1 MGDLIAAFTA
11 GAFARLGQADDAAS
25 PWTKTPP
32 AGVAMVREHLAST
45 YGVTASSIEELDAGV
60 FKAAGLITRVFAA
73 ARPVEAVEA
82 DAAVLA
88 HLEAHGF
95 PAERVVGDVSTLEG
109 RGVLVTG
116 FVEGTHVGND
126 PASLER
132 TGELLGRLHTL
143 PLPADDRA
151 RRPAG
156 SWHHVSHAGGPRS
169 ADAAALR
176 PLLDE
181 VATPGREAVLAE
193 LDAID
198 DGADLPQSLIHI
210 DLGGPNVI
218 ETPDGTIV
226 SIDWAGAGVGA
237 RITSLAA
244 LGATAGDP
252 KKVEAFV
259 AGYRRHVE
267 LEPDELD
274 RLAAAIRAHSLV
286 LDAWMI
292 VFAPTFA
299 DHVVSGLDAKRAECD
314 AIAARVRESYLR
326 PG

>member
-1 MGDLIAAFTA
+1 MGDLIAGFTA
-11 GAFARLGQADDAAS
+11 RAFGRLGQADDDAS
-25 PWTKTPP
+25 PWNKTP
-32 AGVAMVREHLAST
+32 AEGLAMVKDHLAST

-60 FKAAGLITRVFAA
+60 FKAAGLIARVFAA

-82 DAAVLA
+82 DAAVLR
-88 HLEAHGF
+88 HLETQGF
-95 PAERVVGDVSTLEG
+95 PAERVVGDVSTLDG

-116 FVEGTHVGND
+116 FVEGTHVGDD

-143 PLPADDRA
+143 PLPDDERA
-151 RRPAG
+151 CRPAG
-156 SWHHVSHAGGPRS
+156 SWHHISHAGGPRS
-169 ADAAALR
+169 ADAVALR

-181 VATPGREAVLAE
+181 VTTPGREALLDE

-218 ETPDGTIV
+218 ATPDGTIV
-226 SIDWAGAGVGA
+226 GIDWAGAGVGA

-244 LGATAGDP
+244 LAATDGDP
-252 KKVEAFV
+252 RKIAAFV

-267 LEPDELD
+267 LEPEELD

-286 LDAWMI
+286 LDAWMM
-292 VFAPTFA
+292 VFAPNFA
-299 DHVVSGLDAKRAECD
+299 DHVVSGLGGKRAQCE
-314 AIAARVRESYLR
+314 AIAARVREEYL
-326 PG
+326 GTG